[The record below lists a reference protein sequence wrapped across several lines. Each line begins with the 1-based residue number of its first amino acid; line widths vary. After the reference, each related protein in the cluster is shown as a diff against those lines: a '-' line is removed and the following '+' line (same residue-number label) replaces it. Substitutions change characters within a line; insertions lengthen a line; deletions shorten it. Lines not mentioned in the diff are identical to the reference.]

1 MQNLIENAA
10 RYAPEN
16 SVIRVDV
23 RQDGKNIKISVKD
36 EGPGFSDEALRH
48 AGELF
53 WQDDKSR
60 TNGRH
65 HGLGLA
71 SVKQIVSG
79 LGGEV
84 YLKNADNAGACV
96 ELLIS
101 DKEEGF

>member
-1 MQNLIENAA
+1 MGL
-10 RYAPEN
+10 RVTY
-16 SVIRVDV
+16 IRLDV
-23 RQDGKNIKISVKD
+23 RKEGKSIKISVTD
-36 EGPGFSDEALRH
+36 EGPGFSDEVLRH

-71 SVKQIVSG
+71 SVKQIVSE

-84 YLKNADNAGACV
+84 YLKNTDNAGACV
-96 ELLIS
+96 ELLIL
-101 DKEEGF
+101 DTEEGSSKDVLQH